1 MARLPYKRA
10 PAGRARW
17 LVKPQQRSEGPA
29 PTSPSMRAIVCV
41 EGVGCWLAAAIAIEP
56 LLSIQGLTVELA
68 HAAKLRLLLHCSR
81 SSGSA

>member
-29 PTSPSMRAIVCV
+29 PTAPSMRAIVCV
-41 EGVGCWLAAAIAIEP
+41 EGVCCWLAAAVRQESDRAAPLTIETDGWWW
-56 LLSIQGLTVELA
+56 SS
-68 HAAKLRLLLHCSR
+68 AKLRLLLLCS
-81 SSGSA
+81 SA

>member
-29 PTSPSMRAIVCV
+29 PTAPSMRAIVCV
-41 EGVGCWLAAAIAIEP
+41 EGVCCWLAAAVREGSDRAAP
-56 LLSIQGLTVELA
+56 LDRDGWVVVELSK
-68 HAAKLRLLLHCSR
+68 AA
-81 SSGSA
+81 APTAMQ